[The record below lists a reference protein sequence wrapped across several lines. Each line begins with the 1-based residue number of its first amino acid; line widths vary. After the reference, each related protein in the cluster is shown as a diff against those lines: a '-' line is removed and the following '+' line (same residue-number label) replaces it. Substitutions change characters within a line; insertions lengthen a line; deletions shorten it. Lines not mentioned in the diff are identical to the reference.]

1 MDLVLDKDVQGDVSV
16 DVSFAFGTTAAGDFT
31 NTTQAFTF
39 TGGTAD
45 TLTVTVPTVDDNV
58 LETDETFFAYLALT
72 AGNSEVDVTDTAI
85 ATIID
90 NDDATVTIADAS
102 VTEGGNILM
111 DLVLDKD
118 VQGDVSVD
126 VSFAFGTTAAGATFS
141 YFTNTTQAFT
151 FTGGTADTLTVT
163 VPTVDDNVLE
173 TDETFFAYLAL
184 TAGNSE
190 VDVTD
195 TAVATIIDN
204 DDATVTIA
212 DASVTEGGNILMD
225 LVLDKDVQGDVS
237 VDVSFAFG
245 TTAAGDFTNTTQAF
259 TFTGGTADTLTVT
272 VPTDDDNL
280 LETDETFFAY
290 LALTAGNSEVDVTD
304 TAVATIIDNDDATVT
319 IADASVTE
327 GGDILMDLVLDKDV
341 QGDVS
346 VDVSFAFGT
355 TAAGDFT
362 NTTQAFTFTGGTADT
377 LTVTVPTDDDNLL
390 ETDETFFAYL
400 ALTAGNSEVDVTDT
414 AIATIIDNDDAT
426 VTIADASVTEGGNIL
441 MDLVLDKD
449 VQGDVSVD
457 VSFAFGTTAAGDFTN
472 TTQAFTFTGGT
483 ADTLTVTVPTDDDNL
498 LETDE
503 TFFAYLALTAGN
515 SEVDVTDTAIATII
529 DNDDATVTI
538 ADASVTEGGNILMD
552 LVLDKDVQGD
562 VSVDVSFAFGTTAA
576 GDFTNTTQA
585 FTFTGGTADTLT
597 VTVPTVDDNVLETD
611 ETFFAY
617 LALTAGNSEVDVTD
631 TAVATIID
639 NDDAWVLP

>member
-1 MDLVLDKDVQGDVSV
+1 MDLVLDKDVQGDVM

-45 TLTVTVPTVDDNV
+45 TLTVTVPTDDDNV

-126 VSFAFGTTAAGATFS
+126 VSFAS
-141 YFTNTTQAFT
+141 
-151 FTGGTADTLTVT
+151 
-163 VPTVDDNVLE
+163 
-173 TDETFFAYLAL
+173 
-184 TAGNSE
+184 
-190 VDVTD
+190 
-195 TAVATIIDN
+195 
-204 DDATVTIA
+204 
-212 DASVTEGGNILMD
+212 
-225 LVLDKDVQGDVS
+225 
-237 VDVSFAFG
+237 G

-272 VPTDDDNL
+272 VPTVNDNV

-304 TAVATIIDNDDATVT
+304 TAIATIIDNDDATVT

-631 TAVATIID
+631 TAIATIID
-639 NDDAWVLP
+639 NDDATVTIADLQLRLQA